1 MSAFERKSSVSKF
14 VKRWSNRGYEKG
26 KAQPFWLSLLRDVFN
41 IAEPENF
48 IRFEV
53 PIPRDLRDAHKKN
66 DLAVAK
72 AYGFEKILDDEPK
85 IVAELIKLYK
95 KLTGG
100 IIHEA

>member
-1 MSAFERKSSVSKF
+1 MSDAKKF

-26 KAQPFWLSLLRDVFN
+26 EAQPFWLSLLRDVFN

-85 IVAELIKLYK
+85 IVAELMKLYK

>member
-1 MSAFERKSSVSKF
+1 MSVKDF
-14 VKRWSNRGYEKG
+14 VKKWSGRGYEKG
-26 KAQPFWLSLLRDVFN
+26 ETQPFWLSLLRDVFN

-66 DLAVAK
+66 DCAVAV
-72 AYGFEKILDDEPK
+72 AYSFEKILDDEPA
-85 IVAELIKLYK
+85 IVAELMKLYK
-95 KLTGG
+95 KLRGG